1 MTSKCYFDPNS
12 NQKTVLGVSR
22 NGELQKRV
30 FMFFKYH
37 QASALLASTVAGEW
51 GAVR

>member
-1 MTSKCYFDPNS
+1 MTSKCYSDSNS
-12 NQKTVLGVSR
+12 NQKTGVSR

-37 QASALLASTVAGEW
+37 QASALLASTVAGGW
-51 GAVR
+51 GTVL